1 MTRSFIDGVQVTGCR
16 GDDGIQSGRIAGYA
30 EVRDDAT
37 VVYQRQLDEIARGLI
52 EIFAESDQSA
62 APSLPDAPGLFTYPG
77 APAMP
82 VSGVV
87 LDGLAGVISINA
99 NVDPDQGG
107 VLTRLR
113 DGGIAD
119 PLVSNYIYNTTGAA
133 GFSDRLVELQN
144 NMTQQIP
151 FDGTSQ
157 LNPNTT
163 IFDFS
168 SSSVAWLEE
177 ARKAAANEFEYRET
191 LYQRSSEALSKAT
204 GVNLDEEMTLLLEI
218 ERSYQTSSKLI
229 SVLDSMFSALV
240 GAIR

>member
-1 MTRSFIDGVQVTGCR
+1 MPAS
-16 GDDGIQSGRIAGYA
+16 
-30 EVRDDAT
+30 AT
-37 VVYQRQLDEIARGLI
+37 
-52 EIFAESDQSA
+52 
-62 APSLPDAPGLFTYPG
+62 
-77 APAMP
+77 
-82 VSGVV
+82 V
-87 LDGLAGVISINA
+87 LDGLAGVITVNA

-133 GFSDRLVELQN
+133 AFSDRLVELQDKL
-144 NMTQQIP
+144 TQAIS
-151 FDGTSQ
+151 FDGSSQ
-157 LNPNTT
+157 LNPSTT
-163 IFDFS
+163 IFDYS
-168 SSSVAWLEE
+168 ASSVAWLQE
-177 ARKAAANEFEYRET
+177 ARKTADNEFQYRDT
-191 LYQRSSEALSKAT
+191 LHQRSSDALSKAT

>member
-1 MTRSFIDGVQVTGCR
+1 MPTSTRIR
-16 GDDGIQSGRIAGYA
+16 A
-30 EVRDDAT
+30 E
-37 VVYQRQLDEIARGLI
+37 
-52 EIFAESDQSA
+52 F
-62 APSLPDAPGLFTYPG
+62 
-77 APAMP
+77 
-82 VSGVV
+82 
-87 LDGLAGVISINA
+87 
-99 NVDPDQGG
+99 
-107 VLTRLR
+107 LTRLR

-157 LNPNTT
+157 LDQHDDLR
-163 IFDFS
+163 FLLLLRR
-168 SSSVAWLEE
+168 VAGGGPQGGGEQ
-177 ARKAAANEFEYRET
+177 FEYRET